1 MARTSEKRDKLL
13 DAAKTLIHR
22 QGFYRTTL
30 ADIAKESEVPLG
42 NVYYYFKTKEE
53 ILAAVLDQRWQRL
66 QKTLDG
72 CCVGDPVK
80 NLIHLVKTVSKS
92 SGKIAEF
99 GCVIGS
105 LCQELDKTQSE
116 MRLSADRIMHAHVD
130 WASRQFKAM
139 GLKRP
144 GEKGFELIARLE
156 GILLLGHV
164 MRKPDLIKKQLRTT
178 CEWIKSLP
186 DAVK

>member
-1 MARTSEKRDKLL
+1 MARTSDKRDKLL
-13 DAAKTLIHR
+13 DAAKALIHR

-53 ILAAVLDQRWQRL
+53 ILTAVLEQRWRRL
-66 QKTLDG
+66 QLTLDA
-72 CCVGDPVK
+72 CCLGEPRN
-80 NLIHLVKTVSKS
+80 NLIQLVRIVSKS
-92 SGKIAEF
+92 SSKIAEF

-105 LCQELDKTQSE
+105 LCQELDKSQSD
-116 MRLSADRIMHAHVD
+116 MRLSADRIMHAHID

-144 GEKGFELIARLE
+144 EEKGFELIARLE
-156 GILLLGHV
+156 GILLLGHAL
-164 MRKPDLIKKQLRTT
+164 REPALIKKQLNAT
-178 CEWIKSLP
+178 CDWIRSL
-186 DAVK
+186 K